1 MEELYDLDLI
11 KDHNDKFGN
20 KLGYHGCYTNP
31 NYNIEKFLKSKGEC
45 LFVYAY
51 DINNPRVKE
60 YMLNNPLKF
69 QTMCL
74 SNIYL
79 SKIVKRRD
87 FNKFEMLQY
96 YNIFKEYSSKYIDN
110 PSNILLN
117 KQNNMRKLNNF
128 DKSYNTIFQTCKT
141 KDSSYRAHKSLF
153 KKSYTKYLDTG
164 DILDCGYKNQ
174 MYMFLRIIQLEEES
188 SLTSSSSLD
197 SISSGVST

>member
-31 NYNIEKFLKSKGEC
+31 NYNIENFMKSKGDG
-45 LFVYAY
+45 LYMYAY

-60 YMLNNPLKF
+60 YMLKNQDKF

-87 FNKFEMLQY
+87 FNKFEMYLY
-96 YNIFKEYSSKYIDN
+96 GNIFKEYSSKYIDN

-197 SISSGVST
+197 SISSQSGV